1 MAHHD
6 KPRARRATVSVIGLI
21 AACALAAGCGSNSD
35 GSASNSGFA
44 AESLAYSKCIRAHGI
59 AGFPDPGASIP
70 GPHDMIGGIAIP
82 PTINTESPAF
92 QTAQNACRG
101 QLSAVFSRQGRPQIT
116 AATKASL
123 IAHAQCMRTHGV
135 PAYLDPT
142 FPPSGGIAVTDP
154 PGVDLQSPAYEHAS
168 AQCGNR

>member
-21 AACALAAGCGSNSD
+21 TACALAGGCGSNSD
-35 GSASNSGFA
+35 GSTSNSGFA
-44 AESLAYSKCIRAHGI
+44 AESLAYSKCI
-59 AGFPDPGASIP
+59 
-70 GPHDMIGGIAIP
+70 
-82 PTINTESPAF
+82 
-92 QTAQNACRG
+92 
-101 QLSAVFSRQGRPQIT
+101 
-116 AATKASL
+116 
-123 IAHAQCMRTHGV
+123 RTHGV